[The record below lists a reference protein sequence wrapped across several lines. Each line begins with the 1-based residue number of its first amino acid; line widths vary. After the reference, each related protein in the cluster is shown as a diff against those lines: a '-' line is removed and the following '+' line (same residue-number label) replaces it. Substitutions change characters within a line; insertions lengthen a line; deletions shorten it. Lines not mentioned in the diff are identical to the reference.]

1 MVVNA
6 LENPPQWQADATLIA
21 IDPGA
26 VSGAL
31 AVFNGASLPYVEDI
45 PVVNGQIDAAA
56 LARFIRRVKP
66 RLAVV
71 ERVGSMPKQGVAS
84 TFKFGTAVG
93 IIHGVL
99 GACEV
104 PMHLV
109 TPGVWKK
116 AVGLIGQPK
125 DAARAMAI
133 RLFPA
138 VTGLERVKDQGR
150 ADALL
155 MGLWFKNGEGR
166 RP

>member
-1 MVVNA
+1 MN
-6 LENPPQWQADATLIA
+6 LKTLPNPPHWQADGCIIA

-31 AVFNGASLPYVEDI
+31 AVFPAIDLPFVEDI

-66 RLAVV
+66 RVAIV
-71 ERVGSMPKQGVAS
+71 ERVGAMPKQGVAS
-84 TFKFGTAVG
+84 TFKFGVAVG
-93 IIHGVL
+93 IIHGIL

-109 TPGVWKK
+109 APSIWKRG
-116 AVGLIGQPK
+116 AGLIGQPK
-125 DAARAMAI
+125 DAARALAI

-155 MGLWFKNGEGR
+155 MGLWFKSGDGR